1 MGWRGRRRGF
11 RKEAVF
17 SIPVGGSTMEEGKSG
32 RMVISME
39 PVAVQ
44 AARVQS

>member
-1 MGWRGRRRGF
+1 MHTLDSFSLWF

-44 AARVQS
+44 AARV